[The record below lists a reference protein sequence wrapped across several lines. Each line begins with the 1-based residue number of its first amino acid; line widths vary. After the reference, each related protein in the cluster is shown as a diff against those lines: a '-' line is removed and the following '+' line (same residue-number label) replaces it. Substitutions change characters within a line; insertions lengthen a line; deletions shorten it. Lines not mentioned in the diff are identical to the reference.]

1 MTKRTSKLI
10 ARKRKVYS
18 KYKDS
23 KHPAYIQASIKADKA
38 VKEAKRK
45 FEELLAQNIKEDSK
59 SFYAYVRSKSKSK
72 VKPGP
77 LVDAD
82 GQVIAS
88 DDATAEEFNKY
99 FASVFTN
106 EDVTNMPDGDEI
118 GNLFNKL
125 DSVSIDESDV
135 RAKLKRLRED
145 KSAGPDELSPRFLHI
160 VGEYL
165 SYPLMVMFNKTLKD
179 GKVPD
184 DWKSS
189 NIAPIFKNGK
199 RGLPKNYRPV
209 SLTSQVSNIFESII
223 GDRIVYH
230 LESQCLLRDSQHG
243 FRKGKSCLTNLLTFL
258 DRVTGSV
265 DEGDAVDVVFLDL
278 AKAFDKVPHQR
289 LIKKLKI
296 HGIEGD
302 LLNWIVSWLTG
313 RKQRVCF
320 NGHLSRW
327 RRVTSGVP
335 QGSVLGPILFL
346 IYINDLDGGIVN
358 WILKFAD
365 DTKVFAKIRSADDAS
380 SLQRDLDRLVQWAR
394 EWQMMFN
401 VKKCKVMHMG
411 RKNPRYQYRMNG
423 QVLETVKQEKDLGV
437 VISDDL
443 KVSNQCSMAYLKAN
457 RTLGLIKRTI
467 EYKSEF
473 IMLRLYKSLVRP
485 HLE

>member
-1 MTKRTSKLI
+1 M
-10 ARKRKVYS
+10 
-18 KYKDS
+18 
-23 KHPAYIQASIKADKA
+23 
-38 VKEAKRK
+38 
-45 FEELLAQNIKEDSK
+45 
-59 SFYAYVRSKSKSK
+59 
-72 VKPGP
+72 
-77 LVDAD
+77 
-82 GQVIAS
+82 
-88 DDATAEEFNKY
+88 
-99 FASVFTN
+99 
-106 EDVTNMPDGDEI
+106 
-118 GNLFNKL
+118 
-125 DSVSIDESDV
+125 
-135 RAKLKRLRED
+135 AKLKRLRVV

-165 SYPLMVMFNKTLKD
+165 SYPLMVIFNKTLKD

-199 RGLPKNYRPV
+199 RGLPENYRPV
-209 SLTSQVSNIFESII
+209 SLTSQVSKMFESII
-223 GDRIVYH
+223 RDRIVYH

-302 LLNWIVSWLTG
+302 LLNWIVSWLTD

-365 DTKVFAKIRSADDAS
+365 DTKVFAKTRSADDAS
-380 SLQRDLDRLVQWAR
+380 SLQRDLDRLIQWAR

-401 VKKCKVMHMG
+401 VKKYKVM
-411 RKNPRYQYRMNG
+411 Q
-423 QVLETVKQEKDLGV
+423 
-437 VISDDL
+437 
-443 KVSNQCSMAYLKAN
+443 
-457 RTLGLIKRTI
+457 
-467 EYKSEF
+467 
-473 IMLRLYKSLVRP
+473 
-485 HLE
+485 